1 MNILNV
7 ITNNNLTDIFLVS
20 TSLLVVVLTVL
31 QIIFCKK
38 VPFIS
43 LLAVIL
49 LVVLSVLF
57 DNLVVYIIL
66 DILFVITLGFS
77 IYEYINNYNETN
89 KRNKQAN
96 NFLSNVCYDYYFS
109 TNKSD
114 YIVDASESY
123 LDLLGLDFKDLVK
136 AKGLPTMLSEL
147 KIKMINGEVKEQTK
161 ELMFLSNYNKVCEEN
176 QMYQFDLLVEID
188 GEDVFL
194 KGINQPLYHK
204 GKFIG
209 RNVYLIHDKVATFE
223 SLRAQLKRAT
233 KEIELTQKQSYAL
246 MSLTKNTIMYL
257 DYKTTTY
264 VATEALNTY
273 LGVTQKEFTIDEF
286 YEMIHNEDLN
296 SYKEQGAMIN
306 SLMPT
311 RTKLRLYI
319 NKKYYEVYDDSI
331 YLNKDSGL
339 VSIISLVSDPEV
351 VSPVKQQEVLDA
363 NKWDALE
370 ESNPVDIMNELMK
383 NLKKDENNE

>member
-1 MNILNV
+1 MNILSI
-7 ITNNNLTDIFLVS
+7 ITNNNLTDIFFVS
-20 TSLLVVVLTVL
+20 AALLVLVLTVL
-31 QIIFCKK
+31 QLVFFKK
-38 VPFIS
+38 IPFIS
-43 LLAVIL
+43 LPLLLVLAV
-49 LVVLSVLF
+49 LSIVF
-57 DNLVVYIIL
+57 DNKVIYIIL
-66 DILFVITLGFS
+66 DVFYVIDIVVS
-77 IYEYINNYNETN
+77 IYEYINNYNE
-89 KRNKQAN
+89 KQIRDKQAN
-96 NFLSNVCYDYYFS
+96 NILSNTCYDYYFS
-109 TNKSD
+109 TDHKDN
-114 YIVDASESY
+114 IVDASDTY
-123 LDLLGLDFKDLVK
+123 LDLLGLDLKDILK
-136 AKGLPTMLSEL
+136 SKGLPTMLSEL
-147 KIKMINGEVKEQTK
+147 KVKMINGEVKEQAK
-161 ELMFLSNYNKVCEEN
+161 ELMFLANYNKACEEN
-176 QMYQFDLLVEID
+176 QLYQFDLLVEIE

-204 GKFIG
+204 NKFIG

-223 SLRAQLKRAT
+223 SLREQLRRAT
-233 KEIELTQKQSYAL
+233 YEIELTQKQSYAL
-246 MSLTKNTIMYL
+246 MSLTKNAIMYL

-286 YEMIHNEDLN
+286 YQMIHNDDLN

-351 VSPVKQQEVLDA
+351 VSPVKQQEVVDA

-370 ESNPVDIMNELMK
+370 ESNPVDIMDALMSD
-383 NLKKDENNE
+383 LKKDDSNE